1 MADIPFNISLGKVA
15 YYCTLP
21 AASDSLILVP
31 LETSG
36 LVSDATMRDYDTLS
50 AILAGATNEQTT
62 MGRKTLTTVTSTVD
76 DTNDRVDED
85 FDDVT
90 YTLASG
96 NAISAFVVCYVP
108 TSGAAD
114 SAIIP
119 LSKHDFVT
127 TPSGVDII
135 VQVANLGFY
144 RDQ

>member
-1 MADIPFNISLGKVA
+1 MADIPFNISLGRVG
-15 YYCTLP
+15 YYATLP

-31 LETSG
+31 LETTG
-36 LVSDATMRDYDTLS
+36 LVSDATMRDYDTL
-50 AILAGATNEQTT
+50 AAVLAGATNEQTT
-62 MGRKTLTTVTSTVD
+62 MGRKTLTGVTASVD
-76 DTNDRVDED
+76 DANDRVDED

-90 YTLASG
+90 YTAASG
-96 NAISAFVVCYVP
+96 NAISAFLVCYVP

-119 LSKHDFVT
+119 LSKHDFVV

-135 VQVANLGFY
+135 VQVATLGFY